1 MNQKVIVVFVLTIIA
16 LIVLYLYSFGP
27 LAGTRSYV
35 RANPSSLKPA
45 ASEQVTVNSE
55 QPIVPSA
62 GANQTMVASPAPATP
77 GKKDVAFNVYQNK
90 DKKENFYAVS
100 IPQEWQVHAGS
111 KAGGYVLTFSGGN
124 GSIQL
129 MDVPDNTTLE
139 LYVLSREE
147 PRLKKSQAHYER
159 VDYRKETLH
168 GQEAHQLVYQSKNGE
183 EINQTF
189 ATYIVGSDEALVIS
203 LTARP
208 GQWDSLRGLFE
219 SVANSF
225 RWESK

>member
-1 MNQKVIVVFVLTIIA
+1 
-16 LIVLYLYSFGP
+16 
-27 LAGTRSYV
+27 
-35 RANPSSLKPA
+35 
-45 ASEQVTVNSE
+45 
-55 QPIVPSA
+55 
-62 GANQTMVASPAPATP
+62 
-77 GKKDVAFNVYQNK
+77 
-90 DKKENFYAVS
+90 
-100 IPQEWQVHAGS
+100 
-111 KAGGYVLTFSGGN
+111 
-124 GSIQL
+124 

-189 ATYIVGSDEALVIS
+189 ATYIAGSDEAIVIS

-208 GQWDSLRGLFE
+208 RQWDSLRGLFE